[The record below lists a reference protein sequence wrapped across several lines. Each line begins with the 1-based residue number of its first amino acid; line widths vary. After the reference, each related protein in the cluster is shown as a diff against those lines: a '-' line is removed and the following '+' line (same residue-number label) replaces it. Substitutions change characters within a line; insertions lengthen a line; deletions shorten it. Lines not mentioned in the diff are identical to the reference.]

1 MVGYATLPSHVF
13 LEVPFTMAADI
24 PSLCRSFLPNNPRL
38 AEIIVEVS
46 KETYKARFLPKN
58 LVRMLINRAMDEV
71 RRSGHE
77 FMREPEFRVKI
88 AEHAQMLHGR
98 YRNEISLLNAGGAR
112 RG

>member
-1 MVGYATLPSHVF
+1 
-13 LEVPFTMAADI
+13 MAADI

-46 KETYKARFLPKN
+46 KDTYKARFLPKN

-77 FMREPEFRVKI
+77 FMREPEFKTKI
-88 AEHAQMLHGR
+88 EEHARMLHAR
-98 YRNEISLLNAGGAR
+98 YRNEISMLNSGNGR

>member
-1 MVGYATLPSHVF
+1 
-13 LEVPFTMAADI
+13 MAADI

-38 AEIIVEVS
+38 AEIIVAVA
-46 KETYKARFLPKN
+46 KETYKVRFLPKN

-77 FMREPEFRVKI
+77 FMREPEFKTKI
-88 AEHAQMLHGR
+88 EEHARMLHAR
-98 YRNEISLLNAGGAR
+98 YKHEISLLNSGNAR